1 MFFQENLNQVSEIWN
16 SIANTRYGYINI
28 LARFQKTL
36 TFTNQGDPYII
47 WTRILRRSRIWSQKS
62 EISSVTAVMVLF
74 AFLPH
79 CGKIWPPPIRM
90 RYISSEPEFWGDSR
104 SEVRNLKFYLLH
116 LYLANYCFNIYFNTV
131 FSISWNLTIRITCQ
145 TYRWHISIYWSQ
157 IRWSPV
163 KYFTT
168 MFPQ

>member
-1 MFFQENLNQVSEIWN
+1 M
-16 SIANTRYGYINI
+16 YIMYNPPDI
-28 LARFQKTL
+28 GWDVL
-36 TFTNQGDPYII
+36 TYIFSQYYLGLYHVYWTELCEGDPYII
-47 WTRILRRSRIWSQKS
+47 WTRILRRSKIWSQKS

>member
-1 MFFQENLNQVSEIWN
+1 LCFSHILEKCDLHQSGWPLYHLDLFFKENLNQVSEIWN

-62 EISSVTAVMVLF
+62 GISSVTAVMVLF

-79 CGKIWPPPIRM
+79 CGKIWPPPIRV
-90 RYISSEPEFWGDSR
+90 RYISSVPEFWGDSR
-104 SEVRNLKFYLLH
+104 SEARNLKFYL
-116 LYLANYCFNIYFNTV
+116 
-131 FSISWNLTIRITCQ
+131 
-145 TYRWHISIYWSQ
+145 
-157 IRWSPV
+157 
-163 KYFTT
+163 
-168 MFPQ
+168 